1 MMRES
6 AYSGAPVW
14 LAYERPLLHPL
25 GEGRTI
31 YLPKCFLKVYNW
43 LLTVISN
50 EPASNRKYQTYVI
63 EATERV
69 EVQGE

>member
-1 MMRES
+1 MHES
-6 AYSGAPVW
+6 AYSGASVW
-14 LAYERPLLHPL
+14 LTYERPLSHPL
-25 GEGRTI
+25 DDGRTI

-43 LLTVISN
+43 LLTVVSN
-50 EPASNRKYQTYVI
+50 ELASNRKHQAYVI